1 MIYFWKPQWYWY
13 GWRTLIPFF
22 MGEDPDGKRTAVFGW
37 TVTGRMIARL
47 WKCTDPE
54 CARWH
59 DPEYARS
66 LDSA

>member
-37 TVTGRMIARL
+37 TITGRMIVRL
-47 WKCTDPE
+47 WKCADPE
-54 CARWH
+54 CTPWH
-59 DPEYARS
+59 DPEYTRS